1 MQEDRR
7 DAAETDEDGGRG
19 DEVFFSAG
27 KPLNAG
33 LFLQYFVNRYLFKGR
48 RTYENHRTKDFLY
61 G

>member
-1 MQEDRR
+1 MFEDRR
-7 DAAETDEDGGRG
+7 DAAEADEDGRGG
-19 DEVFFSAG
+19 DEEVFSTG
-27 KPLNAG
+27 KPLKAG